1 MGAFPSPPPWG
12 WSTGFIT
19 TPLTTGR
26 LPSQHL
32 DPALPKL
39 FWFTPTLPT
48 CPTVA
53 KQFWDTKRT
62 SPDGNL
68 KVADLPSFAMSFATA
83 PTALANCPPLPRV
96 ISMLCMAVPKGIS
109 VEGRF
114 RFCACFKQFCLL
126 HITISLEPIIFYEEL
141 LNSIT
146 CCRRAFPIDIGTFV
160 PETIVSPIIA
170 PLGCK
175 IYLFSPSP

>member
-1 MGAFPSPPPWG
+1 LPSPPPWG

-39 FWFTPTLPT
+39 FWFTPTFPT
-48 CPTVA
+48 CLTIA
-53 KQFWDTKRT
+53 EQFLDIKRT
-62 SPDGNL
+62 SP
-68 KVADLPSFAMSFATA
+68 KA
-83 PTALANCPPLPRV
+83 PAALANCPPLPSV

-114 RFCACFKQFCLL
+114 WFCRCLKQFCLL
-126 HITISLEPIIFYEEL
+126 HITISLDDQFLDFVVNLIGSFQL
-141 LNSIT
+141 RKSIVHT
-146 CCRRAFPIDIGTFV
+146 ALKGRAFPIFIGTPV
-160 PETIVSPIIA
+160 PETMVSLIIA

-175 IYLFSPSP
+175 IYFFSPSL

>member
-83 PTALANCPPLPRV
+83 PAALANCPPLPHV

-109 VEGRF
+109 VEVG
-114 RFCACFKQFCLL
+114 
-126 HITISLEPIIFYEEL
+126 H
-141 LNSIT
+141 
-146 CCRRAFPIDIGTFV
+146 FPLI
-160 PETIVSPIIA
+160 
-170 PLGCK
+170 
-175 IYLFSPSP
+175 

>member
-1 MGAFPSPPPWG
+1 MR
-12 WSTGFIT
+12 GFNSRRFIA

-26 LPSQHL
+26 LPSQHF

-39 FWFTPTLPT
+39 FRVTPTLPT

-53 KQFWDTKRT
+53 KQFWDIKRT

-68 KVADLPSFAMSFATA
+68 NVADLPSFAISFATA
-83 PTALANCPPLPRV
+83 YRL
-96 ISMLCMAVPKGIS
+96 KGTSGS
-109 VEGRF
+109 VRASNNF
-114 RFCACFKQFCLL
+114 L
-126 HITISLEPIIFYEEL
+126 HITISLESIILYEKL

-146 CCRRAFPIDIGTFV
+146 CCRRAFPIDIGTSV
-160 PETIVSPIIA
+160 PETMVSPIIA

>member
-83 PTALANCPPLPRV
+83 PAALANCPPLPRV

-109 VEGRF
+109 VEVDSSF
-114 RFCACFKQFCLL
+114 LSKNPFPNCFVVNLIGYFQLRK
-126 HITISLEPIIFYEEL
+126 
-141 LNSIT
+141 SIVQT
-146 CCRRAFPIDIGTFV
+146 ALKGRAFPIDIGTFV

>member
-1 MGAFPSPPPWG
+1 GLWVSPPPWG
-12 WSTGFIT
+12 WSTRFIT

-26 LPSQHL
+26 LPSQRL
-32 DPALPKL
+32 DPTLPKL
-39 FWFTPTLPT
+39 FWFTPTFLT

-53 KQFWDTKRT
+53 EQFLDIKRT
-62 SPDGNL
+62 SPECNFN
-68 KVADLPSFAMSFATA
+68 VADFPSFAISFATA
-83 PTALANCPPLPRV
+83 PAALTNCPPLPSV

-114 RFCACFKQFCLL
+114 RFCRCLKQFCLL
-126 HITISLEPIIFYEEL
+126 HITIFLDDRFLGFVVNLIGYFQL
-141 LNSIT
+141 
-146 CCRRAFPIDIGTFV
+146 RRAFPIFIGTSV
-160 PETIVSPIIA
+160 PETMVSPIIA